1 MNSAKNSNLVGNVIK
16 VPKLSLFGIHS
27 PRNLT
32 QEKTD

>member
-1 MNSAKNSNLVGNVIK
+1 MISEKDNKVIGNVIK

-32 QEKTD
+32 T